1 MSLVLITDRIQ
12 YYVSVYAGYGIV
24 LFGVIGNTINILL
37 FTQLKLFRKNQSA
50 FYLTVAAIIDS
61 CQLFLTAFVHAT
73 AAAFDFD
80 PTRTSLVWC
89 KYRIYLVQLGSVSSA
104 TIVCFTAIDQYLSTS
119 HYAQLR
125 QLSNFKSARHL
136 VFGLLV
142 VAALFCIPTPIFQEI
157 RRSNCAIYNSS
168 YNYYYS
174 FVYFCIIIGLLPVTI
189 ASSFSLLSYQNV
201 RRIVRR
207 QIPIVRRRLDR
218 QLTAMI
224 LSRVVLFVVT
234 TLPFVIFRTYQVNR
248 SLDQTDAYAVSVDQL
263 FRTVTTVFY
272 NSNSAVK
279 FTRCSSPFQYTLQF
293 LGRFLCISDHLKPIS
308 STSGILVL
316 EKNLA
321 KIDVIERQE

>member
-1 MSLVLITDRIQ
+1 MSLVLITDQIH
-12 YYVSVYAGYGIV
+12 YYLSVYAAFSVTICGV
-24 LFGVIGNTINILL
+24 LGNMVNILL
-37 FTQLKLFRKNQSA
+37 FTQLKIFRGNQSA
-50 FYLTVAAIIDS
+50 FYLTSAAIIDS
-61 CQLFLTAFVHAT
+61 CQLLLTAFFRAT
-73 AAAFDFD
+73 TTAFDFD

-89 KYRIYLVQLGSVSSA
+89 KFRIYLVQMGSIISA

-119 HYAQLR
+119 HYGLLR
-125 QLSNFKSARHL
+125 QMSNYKSARRL
-136 VFGLLV
+136 VFGLLI

-174 FVYFCIIIGLLPVTI
+174 FVYFCIIIGVLPVTI

-234 TLPFVIFRTYQVNR
+234 TVPFVIFRTYQVNR
-248 SLDQTDAYAVSVDQL
+248 PVDQTKRLCCIYRAIS
-263 FRTVTTVFY
+263 
-272 NSNSAVK
+272 SNSDND
-279 FTRCSSPFQYTLQF
+279 TLQLQF
-293 LGRFLCISDHLKPIS
+293 CGKVHSLSICFSIHF
-308 STSGILVL
+308 
-316 EKNLA
+316 
-321 KIDVIERQE
+321 